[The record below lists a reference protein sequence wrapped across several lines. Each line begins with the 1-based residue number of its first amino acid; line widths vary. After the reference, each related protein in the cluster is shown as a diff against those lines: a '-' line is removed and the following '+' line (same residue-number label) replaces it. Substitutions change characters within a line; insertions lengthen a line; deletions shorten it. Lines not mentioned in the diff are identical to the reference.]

1 MLFRLLDRLVEG
13 AAVLAF
19 AASSV
24 LICINVVNRYAVL
37 GGLRKLAQS
46 FEWLQPYYI
55 SIRNTLGDISVMA
68 DEVPGYLL
76 VWVSFLGAYLALRK
90 GGHISFDLIVDS
102 LRPRL
107 RSAVKAI
114 NLALIS
120 AFLGVMAFQSV
131 RMIRTSGRTEIET
144 AEIAQGWFML
154 ILPIAA
160 VLLFLALVR
169 AQIKTHDTS
178 AEP

>member
-1 MLFRLLDRLVEG
+1 MLRSLDRIVEG
-13 AAVLAF
+13 VAVLAF
-19 AASSV
+19 AASSI

-37 GGLRKLAQS
+37 GGLRRLAKS
-46 FEWLQPYYI
+46 FEWLQPFYI

-76 VWVSFLGAYLALRK
+76 VWVSFLGAYLALRH

-102 LRPRL
+102 LRPKL
-107 RSAVKAI
+107 RRAVKLI

-120 AFLGVMAFQSV
+120 AFLGVLAFQSV

-154 ILPIAA
+154 ILPLAA
-160 VLLFLALVR
+160 GLLFVALIR
-169 AQIKTHDTS
+169 AQFKSRDTS
-178 AEP
+178 TET